1 MIWIIL
7 IIIIVVVIINNSK
20 KKKATKDPYQGA
32 GAQPPAKTQP
42 PAKAQPPVK
51 KAPQG
56 KAAPK
61 TPPAPPESGTTA
73 AAAGGSGDALS
84 ADAFARAFAHMH
96 GGEDGGS
103 GKGPEPAPAK
113 PDAPEKT
120 PAPVATPTPAPA
132 PAKPGVV
139 PPTPAEEAAE
149 RDAVRSNPVTANI
162 MMDWYSGWGEEESTY
177 QEMISAG
184 VAYFTLTVQ
193 ADRIVQEMFLKKGG
207 SATTDF
213 PFATYDPGYTLDTPA
228 KQDELYQL
236 IGTILDSQATITWEN
251 KERFVLKQIA
261 GGSDP
266 AESTPAPAEPEP
278 EAPAASSLE
287 AQLQAMLQNRGKE

>member
-7 IIIIVVVIINNSK
+7 IIIIVVVIVNNSK

-32 GAQPPAKTQP
+32 GAPPQPSAKTQAP
-42 PAKAQPPVK
+42 TKSQV
-51 KAPQG
+51 PQG
-56 KAAPK
+56 KADPK
-61 TPPAPPESGTTA
+61 TPPAAPDSGTTA
-73 AAAGGSGDALS
+73 AAAGGAGDALS

-96 GGEDGGS
+96 GEGSGGS
-103 GKGPEPAPAK
+103 AKGPEPVKPA
-113 PDAPEKT
+113 APEKK
-120 PAPVATPTPAPA
+120 PAPA
-132 PAKPGVV
+132 PEPVTPDVV
-139 PPTPAEEAAE
+139 PRTPAEEASE
-149 RDAVRSNPVTANI
+149 RDAVRSNPVTTNI
-162 MMDWYSGWGEEESTY
+162 MMDWYSGWSAEESTY

-213 PFATYDPGYTLDTPA
+213 PFSAYDPSYILDTPA

-236 IGTILDSQATITWEN
+236 IGTILDSQSTITWEN
-251 KERFVLKQIA
+251 KERFVLKQISD
-261 GGSDP
+261 GSDSA

-278 EAPAASSLE
+278 EASPASSLE